1 MRHTTDQT
9 VRTLDSD
16 LTAPSTTCFSLPAE
30 SVCVR
35 SNGIEFQSATAL
47 PLWTEVM
54 IEIGHGAGNDAT
66 VRGLVVGCSGCV
78 RTGHRVAVLFIE
90 AGPVAR
96 HRIAQMCGAQR
107 S

>member
-1 MRHTTDQT
+1 MRHSTDPA
-9 VRTLDSD
+9 VRAQAKDFPAIFSP
-16 LTAPSTTCFSLPAE
+16 AFSLPAE

-54 IEIGHGAGNDAT
+54 IEVGRDAGEEGK
-66 VRGLVVGCSGCV
+66 VRGLVVGCAGCV
-78 RTGHRVAVLFIE
+78 RTGFRVAVLFTDM
-90 AGPVAR
+90 GRVAR
-96 HRIAQMCGAQR
+96 CRIARLCHAQR